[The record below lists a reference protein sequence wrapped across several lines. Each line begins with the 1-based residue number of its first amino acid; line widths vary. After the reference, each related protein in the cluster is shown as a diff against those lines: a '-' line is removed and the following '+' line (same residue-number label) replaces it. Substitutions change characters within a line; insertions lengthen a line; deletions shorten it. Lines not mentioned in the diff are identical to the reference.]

1 MSVKS
6 KRACL
11 VVLQMFLF
19 PLAASAQPVSAATPP
34 AESAVPVAPGVP
46 PVPPAPPVAQPPAPP
61 APLVPSPAPPRAP
74 TIELPTEPGMQPAT
88 GLPRETPIENPLGR
102 APAIEGSAF
111 GGYGEMT
118 LNKLEGTPAVVDLRR
133 VVLYFGHNFSERL
146 RFYSEVEVEHA
157 IASAGDQGEV
167 AIEQAYL
174 DGLFSRKFNLR
185 GGLILMPVGIV
196 NIYHEPPT
204 FNGVDR
210 PLVDLLVIPSTWR
223 EAGVG
228 IFGEITD
235 GLRYQVYLVNGFNAN
250 GFTAES
256 AVEHGHQEAQL
267 ARAGDF
273 GGVARLDFEPRL
285 GTNIGLSAYHA
296 TSGNTLRDTVGKVPV
311 SLFEIDA
318 RTRLGGFTARAQ
330 FAALFIGDAAALN
343 TALVAA
349 GNMDG
354 PVSAQ
359 ARGGYVE
366 VGYDLLRAFC
376 PGVTQTLT
384 LFGRYDYVDT
394 QASVPEGFMARAE
407 FRRHSLTPGLVFR
420 PIPHIALKLDYRRH
434 FFGVGDARN
443 EVATAITWMF

>member
-1 MSVKS
+1 MSAKS
-6 KRACL
+6 KLAPFLIL
-11 VVLQMFLF
+11 VLCLF
-19 PLAASAQPVSAATPP
+19 PLAAAAQPNAAIPP
-34 AESAVPVAPGVP
+34 AAPAQPDPPPSAMPAADAPVSPPAVPSLPPRQPAIEVP
-46 PVPPAPPVAQPPAPP
+46 AEPAMQPP
-61 APLVPSPAPPRAP
+61 
-74 TIELPTEPGMQPAT
+74 TD
-88 GLPRETPIENPLGR
+88 LPRETPIENPLGR
-102 APAIEGSAF
+102 APAIAGSAF

-118 LNKLEGTPAVVDLRR
+118 LNKLEGQPAIVDLRR

-167 AIEQAYL
+167 AIEQAFL
-174 DGLFSRKFNLR
+174 DGLISRRFNLR

-210 PLVDLLVIPSTWR
+210 PLVDLLVIPTTWR

-228 IFGEITD
+228 IFGEIAE
-235 GLRYQVYLVNGFNAN
+235 GLRYQAYLVNGFNAN

-256 AVEHGHQEAQL
+256 GLEHGHQEAQL

-273 GGVARLDFEPRL
+273 GGIARLDYEPRL
-285 GTNIGLSAYHA
+285 GTNIGASAYYA
-296 TSGNTLRDTVGKVPV
+296 TSGNTLRDAVGKVPV
-311 SLFEIDA
+311 SLLEIDA
-318 RTRLGGFTARAQ
+318 RTRFGGFTARAQ
-330 FAALFIGDAAALN
+330 FAAVFIGDAAALN

-349 GNMDG
+349 GSKDG

-359 ARGGYVE
+359 SRGGYVE
-366 VGYDLLRAFC
+366 AGYDLLRAFA
-376 PGVTQTLT
+376 PALTQTLT

-394 QASVPEGFMARAE
+394 QASVPEGFMARPE

-420 PIPHIALKLDYRRH
+420 PIPHVALKLDYRRH
-434 FFGVGDARN
+434 FFGEGDARN